1 MDQKP
6 QNNEEEKLTPEEK
19 EVQQRIEFSIRGFV
33 DGFLSKTYSV
43 LDWAWPA
50 TIVLFIAQQFFRSF
64 GYYGLSIWGV
74 TFFLWAP
81 FAIMISGTALF
92 VGFFY
97 VISLIGAWNH
107 FVAKTILYFKAGF
120 VEESQKK
127 DKQE

>member
-1 MDQKP
+1 MEQKP

-19 EVQQRIEFSIRGFV
+19 EVQQQIEFSIRGFV

-97 VISLIGAWNH
+97 IISLIGAWNH

-120 VEESQKK
+120 VEAQKK

>member
-1 MDQKP
+1 MDQNQ
-6 QNNEEEKLTPEEK
+6 QNNKEEKLTPEEK
-19 EVQQRIEFSIRGFV
+19 EVQHQIETSIRGFV
-33 DGFLSKTYSV
+33 NGFLSKTYSV

-50 TIVLFIAQQFFRSF
+50 TIVLFIAQQILKSV
-64 GYYGLSIWGV
+64 GYYGLSILGV

-81 FAIMISGTALF
+81 FVITISGTALF

-107 FVAKTILYFKAGF
+107 FVAKTILYFKVGF
-120 VEESQKK
+120 AEAQKK

>member
-1 MDQKP
+1 MDQNQ
-6 QNNEEEKLTPEEK
+6 QNNKEEKHTPEEK
-19 EVQQRIEFSIRGFV
+19 EVQRQIEFSIRGFV

-50 TIVLFIAQQFFRSF
+50 TIVLFIAQQILKSV

-81 FAIMISGTALF
+81 FAITIAGTTLF

-97 VISLIGAWNH
+97 IISLIGAWNY
-107 FVAKTILYFKAGF
+107 FVRKTILYFKAGF
-120 VEESQKK
+120 VEAQKK